1 LSKLIVLFIAGFI
14 GLSLRYIISGEFEID
29 QLLSLLLFPAGSM
42 LVFFILKWQY
52 NKDRDFQPNQSK
64 NKMVTRLGDRVSTT
78 TKQMY
83 RDKVHIGSYHRYYNK
98 WWKRII
104 ADVFD
109 DQGRWYLNLIF
120 TLHSGDRVV
129 IKGENDNKIIGNI
142 AWVIYKNDKKVGT
155 ISTDY
160 SVKNAIKFLE
170 SLHLQ
175 YGNNTYHFKSYSLRS
190 KTEIYYDNYVIA
202 TGERAEGAVY
212 ELTIDPALTHDW
224 EMLFMVYILFNYNFS
239 Q

>member
-14 GLSLRYIISGEFEID
+14 GLSLRYIILGDFEID

-78 TKQMY
+78 PKQMY
-83 RDKVHIGSYHRYYNK
+83 RDKVHIGSYHRFYDK

-104 ADVFD
+104 ADIFD
-109 DQGRWYLNLIF
+109 HPGHWYLNLTF
-120 TLHSGDRVV
+120 TLHNGDRVV
-129 IKGENDNKIIGNI
+129 FKGENEHKVLGNMK
-142 AWVIYKNDKKVGT
+142 WVIYKNDKEAGS
-155 ISTDY
+155 INTDY
-160 SVKNAIKFLE
+160 SVKKSVKLLK
-170 SLHLQ
+170 SLYLQ

-190 KTEIYYDNYVIA
+190 KTEIYYDNHVIA

-212 ELTIDPALTHDW
+212 ELTIDPALKHDW
-224 EMLFMVYILFNYNFS
+224 EMLFMVYILFKDIS
-239 Q
+239 